1 MIPLLVLAGL
11 ATWVT
16 GVGGAAWWASLRG
29 SAPPLAAACAA
40 AGALHLAWISAAAAR
55 HAHLL
60 VWPAWLTSFWLC
72 RRGFLAFQPGESRWL
87 SPAILEGL
95 VLLVALALR
104 DPEPLAA
111 RLARWRRA
119 REEIALQL
127 RMGEGL
133 VPWGRDS
140 IRRLFWGR
148 AELPV
153 CRAFRRLA
161 GELADVEDRLAWK
174 VSSLAAPEQL
184 RQFVHSG
191 ASQLLAQAEKARAAL
206 AVELERRTLALAAAC
221 REQCETLPGLSVEE
235 RARAARQCEELL
247 LDLVSNR

>member
-11 ATWVT
+11 AVWVA

-29 SAPPLAAACAA
+29 SVPPLAAACAA
-40 AGALHLAWISAAAAR
+40 AGALHLAWISAAVAR
-55 HAHLL
+55 HAPLL

-87 SPAILEGL
+87 SPATLEGL

-104 DPEPLAA
+104 TPEPLAA

-119 REEIALQL
+119 RDEIALQL
-127 RMGEGL
+127 RMGDGL
-133 VPWGRDS
+133 VPWARDAA
-140 IRRLFWGR
+140 RRLLRGR

-153 CRAFRRLA
+153 CGSFRRLV
-161 GELADVEDRLAWK
+161 GELADVEQRLAWK

-184 RQFVHSG
+184 RQFVQSG
-191 ASQLLAQAEKARAAL
+191 ASQLLAQAEEARAAL
-206 AVELERRTLALAAAC
+206 AIELERRTLALAAAC
-221 REQCETLPGLSVEE
+221 REQCDLLPGLSSEE

-247 LDLVSNR
+247 LDLVSHR